1 MAHPYFIYIWRPP
14 LSANNE
20 ERWHQPLQCATQQWA
35 LYIANLIHQD
45 SRSVIKVECD
55 GLRILCLPDAHAVE
69 QVEKQLAQQQQKQL
83 EKDNT

>member
-14 LSANNE
+14 LSANDE
-20 ERWHQPLQCATQQWA
+20 ERWHQPIQCATQQWA

-55 GLRILCLPDAHAVE
+55 GLRILCLPDVHAVE
-69 QVEKQLAQQQQKQL
+69 QVEKQIALQQQKQL
-83 EKDNT
+83 EKDDI